1 MEQVEN
7 CKTDFENLILNM
19 IKEELD
25 PSDDRL
31 KKMKARLKSASLD
44 EVERLYDAFARFGV
58 QNIFNEL

>member
-7 CKTDFENLILNM
+7 SKTDFENLILNM

>member
-7 CKTDFENLILNM
+7 SKTDFENLILNM

-58 QNIFNEL
+58 QNTFNEL

>member
-7 CKTDFENLILNM
+7 SKTDFENLILNM

-58 QNIFNEL
+58 QNIFNKY

>member
-7 CKTDFENLILNM
+7 SKTDFENLILNM

-31 KKMKARLKSASLD
+31 KK
-44 EVERLYDAFARFGV
+44 
-58 QNIFNEL
+58 